1 MTTERKIGVLYEMTI
16 IVPMTDVRV
25 DIRIRRVNGMLTSSV
40 STSLEKRFTIRP
52 VGVVSK
58 NDIGAR
64 NIP

>member
-1 MTTERKIGVLYEMTI
+1 MGVLYEMTM

-64 NIP
+64 NIR